1 MANELLNPSIIA
13 KEALMQL
20 DNELVMAKRVHRGY
34 EDEYDKRSNGNK
46 PGDTISIRRPVK
58 YTVRSGATM
67 NLQDT
72 VEGKTTIVV
81 DTQEGVD
88 FSFSSTDMTL
98 KITDFS
104 ERYIKPA
111 MIQLANSVDVKIHQ
125 LYKRV
130 WNWVGT
136 PGQIINSYPD
146 FIKAPQRLDEMA
158 VPKGMRSAVL
168 APEDHYALAGTFSTQ
183 FNNGVNNDALKNAE
197 LPMLAGVQPYSTQNV
212 QVHTVGDHGGTP
224 LVDGASQGVTY
235 ASVKDSMTQTLIT
248 DGWST
253 SKALKAGDVF
263 TMDGVYAVNPVTKA
277 TLSYLQQF
285 VVVSDVTTNANSAND
300 TELTISPPIIAS
312 GAYQTVSAE
321 PDNDT
326 PINYLG
332 TAVTGYNQNLVF
344 HKNAFALAMVPM
356 EIPQG
361 VVGAVRESYKG
372 LSARMIP
379 VYDGVNDVSKWRLDI
394 LYGTK
399 AIYPDLATRISGS
412 A

>member
-20 DNELVMAKRVHRGY
+20 DNNLVMAKLVHRGY

-46 PGDTISIRRPVK
+46 IGDTISIRRPNK
-58 YTVRSGATM
+58 YSVRSGAVM

-72 VEGKTTIVV
+72 IEGKTSIVV

-88 FSFSSTDMTL
+88 FSFTSADMTL

-111 MIQLANSVDVKIHQ
+111 MISLANSVDRKLHA
-125 LYKRV
+125 LYKDV

-136 PGQIINSYPD
+136 PGQVINSFSD
-146 FIKAPQRLDEMA
+146 FTLAPQRLDEMA
-158 VPKGMRSAVL
+158 VPDSMRYGVL
-168 APEDHYALAGTFSTQ
+168 SPADRYAMLGTLSTQ
-183 FNNGVNNDALKNAE
+183 FNTGVNNDALKKAK
-197 LPMLAGVQPYSTQNV
+197 LPEMAGVDLFSTQNV
-212 QVHTVGDHGGTP
+212 SRHTVGDHGGTP
-224 LVDGASQGVTY
+224 LVDGASQNVTY
-235 ASVKDSMTQTLIT
+235 ASVKDTMSQTLIT

-253 SKALKAGDVF
+253 SDLLKQGDVF
-263 TMDGVYAVNPVTKA
+263 TIDGVYAINPVTKEA
-277 TLSYLQQF
+277 LSYLQQF
-285 VVVSDVTTNANSAND
+285 VVKSDVTTNANSAND
-300 TELTISPPIIAS
+300 TELTISPPIITS
-312 GAYQTVSAE
+312 GPYQTVSAA
-321 PDNDT
+321 PDNDA

-332 TAVTGYNQNLVF
+332 TAVTAYNQNMVF
-344 HKNAFALAMVPM
+344 NKNAFALCMVPM

-361 VVGAVRESYKG
+361 SVGAVRESYKG
-372 LSARMIP
+372 FSARMIP
-379 VYDGVNDVSKWRLDI
+379 VYDGVNDVSKFRLDL
-394 LYGTK
+394 LYGVK